1 MNVRSLL
8 NLQKYYGSLKFSI
21 SIYQNEISIINL
33 YVGYKEIELADLIIN
48 LENIILAIYLKERNE
63 FVI

>member
-1 MNVRSLL
+1 MVVSNSVGPYLRIKLV
-8 NLQKYYGSLKFSI
+8 
-21 SIYQNEISIINL
+21 NL

>member
-21 SIYQNEISIINL
+21 FMYQNEISTINL

-48 LENIILAIYLKERNE
+48 LENIILAILLKERNE

>member
-8 NLQKYYGSLKFSI
+8 NLQKYYGSLK
-21 SIYQNEISIINL
+21 YQNEISTINL

-48 LENIILAIYLKERNE
+48 LENIILAI
-63 FVI
+63 

>member
-21 SIYQNEISIINL
+21 SIYQNEISTINL

-48 LENIILAIYLKERNE
+48 LEKIILAI
-63 FVI
+63 

>member
-1 MNVRSLL
+1 M
-8 NLQKYYGSLKFSI
+8 
-21 SIYQNEISIINL
+21 YQNEISTINL

-48 LENIILAIYLKERNE
+48 LENIILAIWLKERNE

>member
-8 NLQKYYGSLKFSI
+8 NLQKYYGSLKFSRF
-21 SIYQNEISIINL
+21 IYQNEIYTKLVNL

-48 LENIILAIYLKERNE
+48 LENIILAI
-63 FVI
+63 

>member
-1 MNVRSLL
+1 
-8 NLQKYYGSLKFSI
+8 LQKYYGSLKISI
-21 SIYQNEISIINL
+21 SIYQNEISTINL

>member
-1 MNVRSLL
+1 M
-8 NLQKYYGSLKFSI
+8 QKYYGSLKISI
-21 SIYQNEISIINL
+21 SIYQNEISTINL

>member
-8 NLQKYYGSLKFSI
+8 NLQNYYGSLKISI
-21 SIYQNEISIINL
+21 SIYQNEISTINL

-48 LENIILAIYLKERNE
+48 LENIILAI
-63 FVI
+63 